1 MSEAAGPTSAAIN
14 CFALTPPPHALIMP
28 AMNVPAVSRFDLFT
42 WALFVGGLLLL
53 LPLKLL
59 PSLIAG
65 LLVYALVN
73 VMVPNLST
81 PPAMGKEGPRLLA
94 VALIASAVIALILL
108 AGIGTASFLR
118 NSGENFPALVQRMA
132 EILEGARD
140 QLPAWVLQY
149 LPDDAEDLRQ
159 NLVLWLRDHAATFQV
174 AGAELGRALG
184 HVLLGMVVGALL
196 SLESAVSDGE
206 GGPLAEAFAE
216 RAIRLSQAFR
226 RVVFA
231 QFWIS
236 AINTVFTA
244 TYLAI
249 VLPWMGIELPFTK
262 TLILVTFVAGLLPI
276 LGNLISNTIIFIV
289 SLSQGLYVAMGSL
302 AYLIIIHKLEY
313 FLNVRIIGRQIHA
326 RAFEMLIAMLVME
339 AAFGIAGL
347 IAAPIYYAYLKDE
360 LTAKGY
366 V

>member
-1 MSEAAGPTSAAIN
+1 
-14 CFALTPPPHALIMP
+14 
-28 AMNVPAVSRFDLFT
+28 MNVPSLSRFELFT
-42 WALFVGGLLLL
+42 WALFVGGLLVL

-65 LLVYALVN
+65 LLVYSLVN

-94 VALIASAVIALILL
+94 VALIASAVIALVIL
-108 AGIGTASFLR
+108 ACIGVASFLR
-118 NSGENFPALVQRMA
+118 HSGENVPALIQRMA
-132 EILEGARD
+132 EILEGSRE
-140 QLPAWVLQY
+140 QLPEWVLQY
-149 LPDDAEDLRQ
+149 LPDDAEEMRRDM
-159 NLVLWLRDHAATFQV
+159 VHWLREHASTFQV

-196 SLESAVSDGE
+196 SLESAVADGE
-206 GGPLAEAFAE
+206 GGPLAEALAE
-216 RAIRLSQAFR
+216 RALRLSQAFR

-236 AINTVFTA
+236 AINTAFTA

-249 VLPWMGIELPFTK
+249 ALPWMGIELPFTK

-289 SLSQGLYVAMGSL
+289 SLSQGLYVATGSL
-302 AYLIIIHKLEY
+302 AYLIVIHKLEY
-313 FLNVRIIGRQIHA
+313 FLNVRIIGGRIHA
-326 RAFEMLIAMLVME
+326 RAFEMLMAMLVME

-347 IAAPIYYAYLKDE
+347 VAAPIYYAYLKDE
-360 LTAKGY
+360 LTAKGL

>member
-1 MSEAAGPTSAAIN
+1 
-14 CFALTPPPHALIMP
+14 
-28 AMNVPAVSRFDLFT
+28 MNVPAISRFDLFA

-73 VMVPNLST
+73 VMVPNLRT
-81 PPAMGKEGPRLLA
+81 PPAMGEEGPRLLA
-94 VALIASAVIALILL
+94 VALIAGAVIALVILSGV
-108 AGIGTASFLR
+108 GIASFLR
-118 NSGENFPALVQRMA
+118 HSGENVPALIQRMA
-132 EILEGARD
+132 EILEGSRE
-140 QLPAWVLQY
+140 QLPEWVLQY
-149 LPDDAEDLRQ
+149 LPEDTEEMRRAM
-159 NLVLWLRDHAATFQV
+159 VRWLRDHATSFQV
-174 AGAELGRALG
+174 AGAELGRGLG

-196 SLESAVSDGE
+196 SLESAVSDGDH
-206 GGPLAEAFAE
+206 GPLSAALGE
-216 RAIRLSQAFR
+216 RAVRLSQAFR

-236 AINTVFTA
+236 AINTAFTA
-244 TYLAI
+244 TYLAV

-262 TLILVTFVAGLLPI
+262 TLILITFVAGLLPI

-313 FLNVRIIGRQIHA
+313 FLNVRIIGGQIHA
-326 RAFEMLIAMLVME
+326 RAWEMLIAMLVME
-339 AAFGIAGL
+339 AAFGITGL
-347 IAAPIYYAYLKDE
+347 IAAPIYYAYLKAE
-360 LTAKGY
+360 LTEKGL

>member
-1 MSEAAGPTSAAIN
+1 
-14 CFALTPPPHALIMP
+14 MP
-28 AMNVPAVSRFDLFT
+28 AMNVPSISRFDLFA
-42 WALFVGGLLLL
+42 WMLFAGGLLML

-65 LLVYALVN
+65 LLVYSLVN
-73 VMVPNLST
+73 VMVPSLST
-81 PPAMGKEGPRLLA
+81 PPAMGKEGPKLLA
-94 VALIASAVIALILL
+94 VALIAGAVIAIVILVC
-108 AGIGTASFLR
+108 IGVASFMR
-118 NSGENFPALVQRMA
+118 HSGENMPALIQRMA
-132 EILEGARD
+132 EILEGSRE

-149 LPDDAEDLRQ
+149 LPDDAEALRIAVVQ
-159 NLVLWLRDHAATFQV
+159 WLRDHAATFQV

-184 HVLLGMVVGALL
+184 HILLGMVVGALL
-196 SLESAVSDGE
+196 SLESAVSDGKD
-206 GGPLAEAFAE
+206 GPLAEAFAE
-216 RAIRLSQAFR
+216 RAIRLSLAFR

-236 AINTVFTA
+236 AINTAFTA
-244 TYLAI
+244 VYLVV
-249 VLPWMGIELPFTK
+249 VLPWLGIELPFTK

-289 SLSQGLYVAMGSL
+289 SLSQGLYVALGSL

-313 FLNVRIIGRQIHA
+313 FLNVRIIGGQIHA
-326 RAFEMLIAMLVME
+326 RAFEMLVAMLVME

-347 IAAPIYYAYLKDE
+347 IAAPIYYAYLKSE
-360 LTAKGY
+360 LNEKGY